1 MKNKIINMLMI
12 LTCLICFTNVKAENI
27 DLNYNNNIIFLTE
40 ENANN
45 DSTDESNTETNTET
59 NTGTSNTDCS
69 VLGEFGQ
76 DLQSIFNVFKIVAPI
91 LTLAL
96 SSYDF
101 VVSITSKQ
109 AEGLQKSAK
118 KFATRLVLVVILY
131 LLPTVLN
138 FFLKLTL
145 ASGSTCVE

>member
-27 DLNYNNNIIFLTE
+27 DLNYNNNNIIFLTE

-45 DSTDESNTETNTET
+45 DSTDESNTET

-101 VVSITSKQ
+101 VISITSRQ

-145 ASGSTCVE
+145 ASGNTCVE

>member
-1 MKNKIINMLMI
+1 MKNKIIYILMI
-12 LTCLICFTNVKAENI
+12 LTCLICFNNVKAENI
-27 DLNYNNNIIFLTE
+27 NLNYDNNIKLLAD
-40 ENANN
+40 ENSNN
-45 DSTDESNTETNTET
+45 DSTDGSNTET
-59 NTGTSNTDCS
+59 NTGTSDKDCS

>member
-45 DSTDESNTETNTET
+45 DSTDESNTET

>member
-45 DSTDESNTETNTET
+45 DSTDESNTETNT
-59 NTGTSNTDCS
+59 GTSNTDCS

-101 VVSITSKQ
+101 VISITSRQ

-145 ASGSTCVE
+145 ASGNTCVE